1 MKILY
6 LKLTNFINIVTA
18 FNTET
23 IEIDFSKSNNNVVLL
38 TGPNGSGKT
47 SILSCL
53 HPFPTNGNM
62 DVRSDNPIIVPRE
75 NGYKEIHISDGD
87 DLYVIQHFYTRNSD
101 KHIIKSY
108 IQKNGVE
115 LNENGNVTSF
125 KEIVEKE
132 LGLEQDYM
140 KLTRLG
146 SNVTNFIDMKR
157 QERKN
162 FTGKIISEADIY
174 LSYHKKIMADKN
186 KINIQINHTS
196 DLIRRLQVDDLGEL
210 KKAQKSLQHQIED
223 LTAKIEKANS
233 ELSVLQYQL
242 NDCGDIPAMRERIQE
257 KEKELKHIQKA
268 LARASEIKISV
279 STLKSM
285 IEEAKIAILKAKS
298 SLDTSIIT
306 RTGILNQLDSIAN
319 EIDSIRRE
327 IARIEDDQNVK
338 DMEANIELLRE
349 TIRRRA
355 KESGIAGYV
364 RPCSKVEM
372 EDLIKMLDKCM
383 DILLSTYELGK
394 GPIQKA
400 VSFFHTKTD
409 IEKYTR
415 ENREK
420 IKRNRMQSLC
430 EQVYAEISK
439 DIGLLGP
446 DCKNPSGCRV
456 YDFYQRIYE
465 YATQAPDKVI
475 EDETFLAYTK
485 MAYNNIQTVLKY
497 LRDYHDIFEKM
508 PECIKDQFMMSTVL
522 THICNMEWIYDK
534 DIIFHELGL
543 ITDDELQDADLE
555 ELSRQK
561 SMLAQYKKANSNI
574 EYFQNKLEEL
584 INSRTTLMGQLDEVK
599 ETINSLNREIAEK
612 EASVSDYED
621 MVVAMEHED
630 EVETEFNDLKSKLTL
645 ASQLSLQIREKTS
658 VLNDLQFRKNKMS
671 KTHQDNEFRIEN
683 YKRYKKDLDELSSKF
698 TDLEYLARALSSR
711 EGIPLIFI
719 QAYLK
724 DIKDIAN
731 QLLDVVYDGDL
742 HLEDF
747 EITADEFGIPYSTK
761 GTTVKDVIYASQG
774 ERSFISLALS
784 FALTYKSISK
794 YNIMLLDEIDATLDI
809 SNREKFLHVLEMQI
823 DMIHAEQVFVIS
835 HNDMFNAYPVD
846 IVDTRNRTSSN
857 AELAS
862 YIPIEKS

>member
-87 DLYVIQHFYTRNSD
+87 DLYVIQHFYTRNGD

-186 KINIQINHTS
+186 KVNIQINHTS

-223 LTAKIEKANS
+223 LTAKIEKTNS

-268 LARASEIKISV
+268 LARASEIKISI

-298 SLDTSIIT
+298 SLDTNVIT

-355 KESGIAGYV
+355 KESGISGYV
-364 RPCSKVEM
+364 RPCSKAEM

-415 ENREK
+415 ENKEK

-430 EQVYAEISK
+430 EQVYAEVSK

-508 PECIKDQFMMSTVL
+508 PECIKDQFLMSTVL

-584 INSRTTLMGQLDEVK
+584 IDSRTSLMGQLDKVK
-599 ETINSLNREIAEK
+599 ETINSLNEEIAEK

-621 MVVAMEHED
+621 MVIAMEHED

-658 VLNDLQFRKNKMS
+658 ILNDLQFRKNKMS

-724 DIKDIAN
+724 DIKDVAN

>member
-1 MKILY
+1 M
-6 LKLTNFINIVTA
+6 
-18 FNTET
+18 
-23 IEIDFSKSNNNVVLL
+23 
-38 TGPNGSGKT
+38 NG
-47 SILSCL
+47 
-53 HPFPTNGNM
+53 
-62 DVRSDNPIIVPRE
+62 
-75 NGYKEIHISDGD
+75 
-87 DLYVIQHFYTRNSD
+87 
-101 KHIIKSY
+101 
-108 IQKNGVE
+108 
-115 LNENGNVTSF
+115 NGNVTSF

-186 KINIQINHTS
+186 KVNIQINHTS

-223 LTAKIEKANS
+223 LTSKIEKANS

-268 LARASEIKISV
+268 LARASEIKISI

-285 IEEAKIAILKAKS
+285 IEEAKISILKAKS
-298 SLDTSIIT
+298 ALDTNVIT

-355 KESGIAGYV
+355 KESGISGYV
-364 RPCSKVEM
+364 RPCSKAEM

-415 ENREK
+415 ENKEK
-420 IKRNRMQSLC
+420 IKRNKMQSLC

-485 MAYNNIQTVLKY
+485 IAYNNIHTVLKY

-508 PECIKDQFMMSTVL
+508 PECIKDQFLMNTVL

-574 EYFQNKLEEL
+574 EYFQNKLEDL

-621 MVVAMEHED
+621 MVIAMEHED

-658 VLNDLQFRKNKMS
+658 ILNDLQFRKNKMS

-724 DIKDIAN
+724 DIKDVAN

-862 YIPIEKS
+862 YIHIEKS

>member
-186 KINIQINHTS
+186 KVNIQINHTS

-223 LTAKIEKANS
+223 LTTKIEKANS
-233 ELSVLQYQL
+233 ELYVLQYQL

-268 LARASEIKISV
+268 LARASEIKISI

-298 SLDTSIIT
+298 SLDTNVIT

-355 KESGIAGYV
+355 KESGISGYV
-364 RPCSKVEM
+364 RPCSKAEM

-415 ENREK
+415 ENKEK
-420 IKRNRMQSLC
+420 IKRNKMQSLC

-508 PECIKDQFMMSTVL
+508 PECIKDQFLMNTVL

-574 EYFQNKLEEL
+574 EYFQNKLEDL

-599 ETINSLNREIAEK
+599 ETINSLNREISEK

-621 MVVAMEHED
+621 MVIAMEHED

-658 VLNDLQFRKNKMS
+658 ILNDLQFRKNKMS

-724 DIKDIAN
+724 DIKDVAN

-846 IVDTRNRTSSN
+846 IVDTRNRASSN

>member
-23 IEIDFSKSNNNVVLL
+23 IEIDFNKSNNNVVLL

-87 DLYVIQHFYTRNSD
+87 DLYVIQHFYTRNGD

-186 KINIQINHTS
+186 KVNIQINHTS

-210 KKAQKSLQHQIED
+210 KKAQKSLQHQIEN

-268 LARASEIKISV
+268 LARASEIKISI

-298 SLDTSIIT
+298 SLDTNVIT
-306 RTGILNQLDSIAN
+306 RTGILNQLDSIAH

-327 IARIEDDQNVK
+327 ISRIEDDQNVK

-355 KESGIAGYV
+355 KESGISGYV
-364 RPCSKVEM
+364 RPCSKAEM

-420 IKRNRMQSLC
+420 IKRNKMQSLC

-497 LRDYHDIFEKM
+497 LRDYHDIFDKM
-508 PECIKDQFMMSTVL
+508 PECIKDQFLMSTVL

-561 SMLAQYKKANSNI
+561 AMLAQYKKANSNI

-584 INSRTTLMGQLDEVK
+584 IDSRTTLMGQLDEVK
-599 ETINSLNREIAEK
+599 ETINSLNREIEEK

-621 MVVAMEHED
+621 MVIAMEHED

-658 VLNDLQFRKNKMS
+658 ILNDLQFRKNKMS

>member
-87 DLYVIQHFYTRNSD
+87 DLYVIQHFYTRNGD

-186 KINIQINHTS
+186 KVNIQINHTS

-210 KKAQKSLQHQIED
+210 KKAQKSLQHQIEG
-223 LTAKIEKANS
+223 LATKIEKANS

-298 SLDTSIIT
+298 SLDTNIIT

-327 IARIEDDQNVK
+327 ISRIEDDQNVK

-355 KESGIAGYV
+355 KESGISGYV
-364 RPCSKVEM
+364 RPCSKAEM

-420 IKRNRMQSLC
+420 IKRNKMQSLC

-508 PECIKDQFMMSTVL
+508 PECIKDQFLMSTVL

-561 SMLAQYKKANSNI
+561 AMLAQYKKANSNI
-574 EYFQNKLEEL
+574 EYFQNKLEDL

-599 ETINSLNREIAEK
+599 ETINSLNEAIAEK

-658 VLNDLQFRKNKMS
+658 ILNDLQFRKNKMS

>member
-87 DLYVIQHFYTRNSD
+87 DLYVIQHFYTRNGD

-174 LSYHKKIMADKN
+174 LAYHKKIMADKN
-186 KINIQINHTS
+186 KVSIQINHTS

-210 KKAQKSLQHQIED
+210 KKAQKSLQHQIVDITTKVE
-223 LTAKIEKANS
+223 AVNG
-233 ELSVLQYQL
+233 ELSVIQYQL
-242 NDCGDIPAMRERIQE
+242 NDCGDVLAMRERVQE

-268 LARASEIKISV
+268 LSKASEIQISIT
-279 STLKSM
+279 TLKSM

-298 SLDTSIIT
+298 SLDTNVIT
-306 RTGILNQLDSIAN
+306 RTGILNQLDSIAH

-327 IARIEDDQNVK
+327 ISRIEDDQNVK

-355 KESGIAGYV
+355 KESGISGYV
-364 RPCSKVEM
+364 RPCSKAEM

-400 VSFFHTKTD
+400 VSFFHAKTD
-409 IEKYTR
+409 IEKYAR
-415 ENREK
+415 ENKEK

-465 YATQAPDKVI
+465 YATQAPDKVV

-508 PECIKDQFMMSTVL
+508 PECIKDQFLMSTVL
-522 THICNMEWIYDK
+522 THIANLEWIYDK

-555 ELSRQK
+555 ELNRQK

-574 EYFQNKLEEL
+574 EYFQNKLEDL
-584 INSRTTLMGQLDEVK
+584 INSRTALMGQLDEVK
-599 ETINSLNREIAEK
+599 ETIDSLNREIAEK

-621 MVVAMEHED
+621 MVTAMEHKD
-630 EVETEFNDLKSKLTL
+630 EVETEFNSLKSKLAL
-645 ASQLSLQIREKTS
+645 ASQLSLQIREKS
-658 VLNDLQFRKNKMS
+658 SILNDLQFRKNKMN
-671 KTHQDNEFRIEN
+671 KTFQDNAFRIEN

-846 IVDTRNRTSSN
+846 IVDTRNRTSAN

>member
-186 KINIQINHTS
+186 KVNIQINHTS

-223 LTAKIEKANS
+223 LTEKIEKANS

-242 NDCGDIPAMRERIQE
+242 NDCGDISAMRERIQE

-268 LARASEIKISV
+268 LARASEIKISI
-279 STLKSM
+279 SILKSM
-285 IEEAKIAILKAKS
+285 IEEAKIATLKAKS
-298 SLDTSIIT
+298 SLDTNVIT

-338 DMEANIELLRE
+338 DMESNIELLRE

-355 KESGIAGYV
+355 KESGIGGYV
-364 RPCSKVEM
+364 RPCSKAEM

-415 ENREK
+415 ENKEK
-420 IKRNRMQSLC
+420 IKRNKMQSLC

-508 PECIKDQFMMSTVL
+508 PECIKDQFLMNTVL

-621 MVVAMEHED
+621 MVIAMEHED

-658 VLNDLQFRKNKMS
+658 ILNDLQFRKNKMS

-724 DIKDIAN
+724 DIKDVAN

-794 YNIMLLDEIDATLDI
+794 YNIMLLDEIDSTLDI

>member
-87 DLYVIQHFYTRNSD
+87 DLYVIQHFYTRNGD

-174 LSYHKKIMADKN
+174 LAYHKKIMADKN
-186 KINIQINHTS
+186 KVSIQINHTS

-242 NDCGDIPAMRERIQE
+242 NDCGDIPAMRDRIQE

-268 LARASEIKISV
+268 LARASEIKISI

-298 SLDTSIIT
+298 SLDTNVIT
-306 RTGILNQLDSIAN
+306 RTGILNQLDSIAH

-327 IARIEDDQNVK
+327 ISRIEDDQNVK

-355 KESGIAGYV
+355 KESGISGYV
-364 RPCSKVEM
+364 RPCSKAEM

-409 IEKYTR
+409 IEKYTK

-420 IKRNRMQSLC
+420 IKRNKMQSLC

-508 PECIKDQFMMSTVL
+508 PEYIKDQFLMSTVL

-561 SMLAQYKKANSNI
+561 AMLAQYKKANSNI

-599 ETINSLNREIAEK
+599 ETINSLNKEIAEK

-630 EVETEFNDLKSKLTL
+630 DVETEFNDLKSKLTL

-658 VLNDLQFRKNKMS
+658 ILNDLQFRKNKMS

>member
-87 DLYVIQHFYTRNSD
+87 DLYVIQHFYTRNGD

-186 KINIQINHTS
+186 KVNIQINHTS

-298 SLDTSIIT
+298 SLDTNVIT

-364 RPCSKVEM
+364 RPCSKAEM

-497 LRDYHDIFEKM
+497 LKDYHDIFEKM
-508 PECIKDQFMMSTVL
+508 PECIRDQFLMSTVL

-584 INSRTTLMGQLDEVK
+584 INSRTALMGQLDEVK
-599 ETINSLNREIAEK
+599 ETINSLNKEIAEK

-658 VLNDLQFRKNKMS
+658 ILNDLQFRKNKMS

>member
-87 DLYVIQHFYTRNSD
+87 DLYVIQHFYTRNGD

-186 KINIQINHTS
+186 KVNIQINHTS

-242 NDCGDIPAMRERIQE
+242 NDCGDISAMRERIQE

-268 LARASEIKISV
+268 LARASEIKISI

-285 IEEAKIAILKAKS
+285 IEESKIAILKAKS
-298 SLDTSIIT
+298 ALDTNVIT

-327 IARIEDDQNVK
+327 ISRIEDDQNVK

-355 KESGIAGYV
+355 KESGISGYV
-364 RPCSKVEM
+364 RPCSKAEM

-394 GPIQKA
+394 GQIQKA
-400 VSFFHTKTD
+400 VSFFRTKTD

-415 ENREK
+415 ENKEK
-420 IKRNRMQSLC
+420 IKRNKMQSLC

-508 PECIKDQFMMSTVL
+508 PECIKDQFLMSTVL

-599 ETINSLNREIAEK
+599 EAINSLNREIEEK

-658 VLNDLQFRKNKMS
+658 ILNDLQFRKNKMG

-724 DIKDIAN
+724 DIKDVAN

-794 YNIMLLDEIDATLDI
+794 YNIMLLDEIDSTLDI

>member
-87 DLYVIQHFYTRNSD
+87 DLYVIQHFYTRNGD

-186 KINIQINHTS
+186 KVNIQINHTS

-298 SLDTSIIT
+298 SLDTNIIT
-306 RTGILNQLDSIAN
+306 RTGILNQLDSIAH

-327 IARIEDDQNVK
+327 ISRIEDDQNVK

-355 KESGIAGYV
+355 KESGISGYV
-364 RPCSKVEM
+364 RPCSKAEM

-420 IKRNRMQSLC
+420 IKRNKMQSLC

-508 PECIKDQFMMSTVL
+508 PECIKDQFLMSTVL

-561 SMLAQYKKANSNI
+561 AMLAQYKKANSNI

-584 INSRTTLMGQLDEVK
+584 INSRTSLMGQLDEVK
-599 ETINSLNREIAEK
+599 ETINSLNREIEEK

-658 VLNDLQFRKNKMS
+658 ILNDLQFRKNKMS

>member
-186 KINIQINHTS
+186 KVNIQINHTS

-268 LARASEIKISV
+268 LARASEIKISI

-298 SLDTSIIT
+298 ALDTNVIT

-355 KESGIAGYV
+355 KESGISGYV
-364 RPCSKVEM
+364 RPCSKAEM

-420 IKRNRMQSLC
+420 IKRNKMQSLC

-485 MAYNNIQTVLKY
+485 MSYNNIQTVLKY

-508 PECIKDQFMMSTVL
+508 PECIKDQFLMNTVL

-599 ETINSLNREIAEK
+599 ETISSLNREISEK

-621 MVVAMEHED
+621 MVIAMEHED

-658 VLNDLQFRKNKMS
+658 ILNDLQFRKNKMS
-671 KTHQDNEFRIEN
+671 KTYQDNEFRIEN

-719 QAYLK
+719 QAYFK
-724 DIKDIAN
+724 DIKDVAN

>member
-87 DLYVIQHFYTRNSD
+87 DLYVIQHFYTRNGD

-186 KINIQINHTS
+186 KVNIQINHTS

-242 NDCGDIPAMRERIQE
+242 NDCGDISAMRERIQE

-268 LARASEIKISV
+268 LARASEIKISI

-285 IEEAKIAILKAKS
+285 IEESKIVILKAKS
-298 SLDTSIIT
+298 ALDTNVIT

-355 KESGIAGYV
+355 KESGIGGYV
-364 RPCSKVEM
+364 RPCSKAEM

-415 ENREK
+415 ENKEK
-420 IKRNRMQSLC
+420 IKRNKMQSLC

-508 PECIKDQFMMSTVL
+508 PECIKDQFLMNTVL

-574 EYFQNKLEEL
+574 EYFQNKLEDL

-599 ETINSLNREIAEK
+599 EAINSLNREISEK
-612 EASVSDYED
+612 EASISDYED

-658 VLNDLQFRKNKMS
+658 ILNDLQFRKNKMS

-724 DIKDIAN
+724 DIKDVAN

-794 YNIMLLDEIDATLDI
+794 YNIMLLDEIDSTLDI

-835 HNDMFNAYPVD
+835 HNGMFNAYPVD

>member
-186 KINIQINHTS
+186 KVNIQINHTS

-268 LARASEIKISV
+268 LVRASEIKISI

-285 IEEAKIAILKAKS
+285 IEESKIAILKAKS
-298 SLDTSIIT
+298 ALDTNVIT

-355 KESGIAGYV
+355 KESGISGYV
-364 RPCSKVEM
+364 RPCSKAEM
-372 EDLIKMLDKCM
+372 ENLIKMLDKCM

-415 ENREK
+415 ENKEK
-420 IKRNRMQSLC
+420 IKRNKMQSLC

-508 PECIKDQFMMSTVL
+508 PECIKDQFLMNTVL

-574 EYFQNKLEEL
+574 EYFQNKLEDL

-599 ETINSLNREIAEK
+599 ETINSLNGEISEK

-658 VLNDLQFRKNKMS
+658 ILNDLQFRKNKMS

-724 DIKDIAN
+724 DIKDVAN

>member
-87 DLYVIQHFYTRNSD
+87 DLYVIQHFYTRNGD

-186 KINIQINHTS
+186 KVNIQINHTS

-268 LARASEIKISV
+268 LARASEIKISI

-298 SLDTSIIT
+298 SLDTNVIT

-327 IARIEDDQNVK
+327 IARIEDDQNIK

-355 KESGIAGYV
+355 KESGISGYV
-364 RPCSKVEM
+364 RPCSKAEM

-415 ENREK
+415 ENKEK
-420 IKRNRMQSLC
+420 IKRNKMQSLC
-430 EQVYAEISK
+430 EQVYAEVSK

-508 PECIKDQFMMSTVL
+508 PECIKDQFLMSTVL
-522 THICNMEWIYDK
+522 AHICNMEWIYDK

-584 INSRTTLMGQLDEVK
+584 IDSRTSLMGQLDEVK
-599 ETINSLNREIAEK
+599 ETINSLNREIEEK

-658 VLNDLQFRKNKMS
+658 ILNDLQFRKNKMS

-724 DIKDIAN
+724 DIKDVAN
-731 QLLDVVYDGDL
+731 QLLDIVYDGDL

>member
-87 DLYVIQHFYTRNSD
+87 DIYVIQHFYTKNGD

-186 KINIQINHTS
+186 KVNIQINHTS

-242 NDCGDIPAMRERIQE
+242 NDCGDIPAMKERIQE

-268 LARASEIKISV
+268 LARASEIKISI

-298 SLDTSIIT
+298 SLDTNVIT
-306 RTGILNQLDSIAN
+306 RTGILNQLDSIAH

-327 IARIEDDQNVK
+327 ISRIEDDQNIK

-355 KESGIAGYV
+355 KESGISGYV
-364 RPCSKVEM
+364 RPCSKAEM

-420 IKRNRMQSLC
+420 IKRNKMQSLC

-508 PECIKDQFMMSTVL
+508 PECIKDQFLMSTVL

-574 EYFQNKLEEL
+574 EYFQNKLEDL

-599 ETINSLNREIAEK
+599 ETINSLNREIEEK

-724 DIKDIAN
+724 DIKDVAN

-846 IVDTRNRTSSN
+846 IVDTRNRTSAN

>member
-87 DLYVIQHFYTRNSD
+87 DLYVIQHFYTRNGD

-186 KINIQINHTS
+186 KVNIQINHTS

-223 LTAKIEKANS
+223 LTAKIEKANG

-268 LARASEIKISV
+268 LARASEIKISI

-298 SLDTSIIT
+298 SLDTSVIT

-327 IARIEDDQNVK
+327 IARIEDDQNIK

-355 KESGIAGYV
+355 KESGISGYV
-364 RPCSKVEM
+364 RPCSKAEM

-415 ENREK
+415 ENKEK
-420 IKRNRMQSLC
+420 IKRNKMQSLC
-430 EQVYAEISK
+430 EQVYAEVSK

-508 PECIKDQFMMSTVL
+508 PECIKNQFLMSTVL
-522 THICNMEWIYDK
+522 IHICNMEWIYDK

-555 ELSRQK
+555 ELSHQK

-584 INSRTTLMGQLDEVK
+584 IDSRTSLMGQLDKVK
-599 ETINSLNREIAEK
+599 ETINSLNEEIAEK

-621 MVVAMEHED
+621 MVIAMEHED
-630 EVETEFNDLKSKLTL
+630 EVKTEFNDLKSKLTL

-658 VLNDLQFRKNKMS
+658 ILNDLQFRKNKMS

-724 DIKDIAN
+724 DIKDVAN

>member
-23 IEIDFSKSNNNVVLL
+23 IEIDFSKSNNNVILL

-174 LSYHKKIMADKN
+174 LAYHKKIMADKN
-186 KINIQINHTS
+186 KVNIQINHTS
-196 DLIRRLQVDDLGEL
+196 DLIRRLQVDDLGDL
-210 KKAQKSLQHQIED
+210 KKAQKSLQHQIKD
-223 LTAKIEKANS
+223 LTAKIEAANS

-298 SLDTSIIT
+298 SLDTNIIT

-349 TIRRRA
+349 TIRRRS

-364 RPCSKVEM
+364 RPCSKAEM

-415 ENREK
+415 ENKEK

-430 EQVYAEISK
+430 EQVYAEVSK

-497 LRDYHDIFEKM
+497 LRDYHDIFERM
-508 PECIKDQFMMSTVL
+508 PECIKNQFLMSTVL

-584 INSRTTLMGQLDEVK
+584 INSRTSLMGQLAEIK
-599 ETINSLNREIAEK
+599 ETIDSLNREIAEK

-658 VLNDLQFRKNKMS
+658 ILNDLQFRKNKMS

-683 YKRYKKDLDELSSKF
+683 YKRYKKDLDELSSKY

-724 DIKDIAN
+724 DIKDVAN

-747 EITADEFGIPYSTK
+747 EITAEEFGIPYSTK

-823 DMIHAEQVFVIS
+823 DMIRAEQVFVIS

>member
-186 KINIQINHTS
+186 KVNIQINHTS

-268 LARASEIKISV
+268 LARASEIKISI

-285 IEEAKIAILKAKS
+285 IEEDKIAILKAKS
-298 SLDTSIIT
+298 SLDTNVIT

-355 KESGIAGYV
+355 KESGISGYV
-364 RPCSKVEM
+364 RPCSKAEM

-415 ENREK
+415 ENKEK
-420 IKRNRMQSLC
+420 IKRNKMQSLC

-508 PECIKDQFMMSTVL
+508 PECIKDQFLMNTVL

-599 ETINSLNREIAEK
+599 ETINSLNREISEK

-621 MVVAMEHED
+621 MVIAMEHED
-630 EVETEFNDLKSKLTL
+630 EVDTEFNDLKSKLTL

-658 VLNDLQFRKNKMS
+658 ILNDLQFRKNKMS

-724 DIKDIAN
+724 DIKDVAN

>member
-75 NGYKEIHISDGD
+75 NGYKKIHISDGD
-87 DLYVIQHFYTRNSD
+87 DLYVIQHFYTRNGD

-186 KINIQINHTS
+186 KVNIQINHTS

-210 KKAQKSLQHQIED
+210 KKAQKSLQHQIKD

-242 NDCGDIPAMRERIQE
+242 NDCGDISAMRERIQE

-268 LARASEIKISV
+268 LARASEIKISI

-285 IEEAKIAILKAKS
+285 IEESKIAILKAKS
-298 SLDTSIIT
+298 ALDTNVIT

-319 EIDSIRRE
+319 EIDSIGRE
-327 IARIEDDQNVK
+327 ISRIEDDQNVK

-355 KESGIAGYV
+355 KESGISGYV
-364 RPCSKVEM
+364 RPCSKAEM

-400 VSFFHTKTD
+400 VSFFRTKTD

-415 ENREK
+415 ENKEK
-420 IKRNRMQSLC
+420 IKRNKMQSLC

-508 PECIKDQFMMSTVL
+508 PECIKDQFLMSTVL

-584 INSRTTLMGQLDEVK
+584 IDSRTSLMGQLDEVK
-599 ETINSLNREIAEK
+599 ETINSLNREIEEK

-658 VLNDLQFRKNKMS
+658 ILNDLQFRKNKMS

-724 DIKDIAN
+724 DIKDVAN

>member
-87 DLYVIQHFYTRNSD
+87 DLYVIQHFYTRNGD

-108 IQKNGVE
+108 IQKDGVE

-186 KINIQINHTS
+186 KVNIQINHTS

-242 NDCGDIPAMRERIQE
+242 NDCGDISAMRERIQE

-268 LARASEIKISV
+268 LARASEIKISI

-285 IEEAKIAILKAKS
+285 IEESKIVILKAKS
-298 SLDTSIIT
+298 ALDTNVIT

-327 IARIEDDQNVK
+327 ISRIEDDQNVK

-355 KESGIAGYV
+355 KESGISGYV
-364 RPCSKVEM
+364 RPCSKAEM

-400 VSFFHTKTD
+400 VSFFRTKTD

-415 ENREK
+415 ENKEK
-420 IKRNRMQSLC
+420 IKRNKMQSLC

-508 PECIKDQFMMSTVL
+508 PECIKDQFLMSTVL

-584 INSRTTLMGQLDEVK
+584 IDSRTSLMGQLDEVK
-599 ETINSLNREIAEK
+599 ETINSLNREIEEK

-658 VLNDLQFRKNKMS
+658 ILNDLQFRKNKMS

-724 DIKDIAN
+724 DIKDVAN

>member
-87 DLYVIQHFYTRNSD
+87 DLYVIQHFYTRNGD

-186 KINIQINHTS
+186 KVNIQINHTS

-242 NDCGDIPAMRERIQE
+242 NDCGDIPAMRDRIQE

-268 LARASEIKISV
+268 LARASEIKISI

-298 SLDTSIIT
+298 SLDTNVIT

-327 IARIEDDQNVK
+327 ISRIEDDQNVK

-355 KESGIAGYV
+355 KESGISGYV
-364 RPCSKVEM
+364 RPCSKAEM

-420 IKRNRMQSLC
+420 IKRNKMQSLC

-497 LRDYHDIFEKM
+497 LRDYHDIFDKM
-508 PECIKDQFMMSTVL
+508 PECIKDQFLMSTVL

-561 SMLAQYKKANSNI
+561 AMLAQYKKANSNI

-599 ETINSLNREIAEK
+599 ETINSLNREIEEK

-658 VLNDLQFRKNKMS
+658 ILNDLQFRKNKMS

>member
-87 DLYVIQHFYTRNSD
+87 DLYVIQHFYTKNGD

-186 KINIQINHTS
+186 KVNIQINHTS

-242 NDCGDIPAMRERIQE
+242 NDCGDILAMRERIQE

-268 LARASEIKISV
+268 LARASEIKISI

-298 SLDTSIIT
+298 SLDTNVIT

-327 IARIEDDQNVK
+327 ISRIEDDQNVK

-364 RPCSKVEM
+364 RPCSKAEM

-420 IKRNRMQSLC
+420 IKRNKMQSLC

-439 DIGLLGP
+439 GIGLLGP

-508 PECIKDQFMMSTVL
+508 PECIKDQFLMSTVL

-555 ELSRQK
+555 ELSHQK
-561 SMLAQYKKANSNI
+561 AMLAQYKKANSNI
-574 EYFQNKLEEL
+574 EYFQNKLEDL

-599 ETINSLNREIAEK
+599 ETINSLNEEIAEK

-658 VLNDLQFRKNKMS
+658 TLNDLQFRKNKMS

>member
-87 DLYVIQHFYTRNSD
+87 DLYVIQHFYTRNGD

-186 KINIQINHTS
+186 KVNIQINHTS

-242 NDCGDIPAMRERIQE
+242 NDCGDISAMRERIQE

-268 LARASEIKISV
+268 LARASEIKISI

-285 IEEAKIAILKAKS
+285 IEESKIVILKAKS
-298 SLDTSIIT
+298 ALDTNVIT

-355 KESGIAGYV
+355 KESGIGGYV
-364 RPCSKVEM
+364 RPCSKAEM

-415 ENREK
+415 ENKEK
-420 IKRNRMQSLC
+420 IKRNKMQSLC
-430 EQVYAEISK
+430 EQVYTEISK

-508 PECIKDQFMMSTVL
+508 PECIKDQFLMSTVL

-584 INSRTTLMGQLDEVK
+584 IDSRTSLMGQLDEVK
-599 ETINSLNREIAEK
+599 ETINSLNREIEEK

-658 VLNDLQFRKNKMS
+658 ILNDLQFRKNKMS

-724 DIKDIAN
+724 DIKDVAN

>member
-23 IEIDFSKSNNNVVLL
+23 IEIDFSKSNNSVVLL

-87 DLYVIQHFYTRNSD
+87 DLYVIQHFYTRNGD

-186 KINIQINHTS
+186 KVNIQINHTS

-268 LARASEIKISV
+268 LARASEIKISI

-298 SLDTSIIT
+298 SLDTNVIT
-306 RTGILNQLDSIAN
+306 RTGILNQLDSIAH
-319 EIDSIRRE
+319 EIDSIKRE
-327 IARIEDDQNVK
+327 ISRIEDDQNVK

-355 KESGIAGYV
+355 KESGISGYV
-364 RPCSKVEM
+364 RPCSKAEM

-420 IKRNRMQSLC
+420 IKRNKMQSLC

-485 MAYNNIQTVLKY
+485 MAYNSIQTVLKY

-508 PECIKDQFMMSTVL
+508 PECIKDQFLMSTVL

-584 INSRTTLMGQLDEVK
+584 IDSRTSLMGQLDEVK
-599 ETINSLNREIAEK
+599 ETINSLNREIEEK

-621 MVVAMEHED
+621 MVIAMEHED

-658 VLNDLQFRKNKMS
+658 ILNDLQFRKNKMS

-731 QLLDVVYDGDL
+731 QLLDVVYDGSL

>member
-186 KINIQINHTS
+186 KVNIQINHTS

-242 NDCGDIPAMRERIQE
+242 NDCGDISAMRERIQE

-268 LARASEIKISV
+268 LARASEIKISI

-285 IEEAKIAILKAKS
+285 IEESKIAILKAKS
-298 SLDTSIIT
+298 ALDTNVIT

-355 KESGIAGYV
+355 KESGIGGYV
-364 RPCSKVEM
+364 RPCSKAEM

-415 ENREK
+415 ENKEK
-420 IKRNRMQSLC
+420 IKRNKMQSLC

-508 PECIKDQFMMSTVL
+508 PECIKDQFLMNTVL

-599 ETINSLNREIAEK
+599 EAINSLNREISEK
-612 EASVSDYED
+612 EASISDYED

-658 VLNDLQFRKNKMS
+658 ILNDLQFRKNKMS

-724 DIKDIAN
+724 DIKDVAN

-794 YNIMLLDEIDATLDI
+794 YNIMLLDEIDSTLDI

>member
-186 KINIQINHTS
+186 KVNIQINHTS

-242 NDCGDIPAMRERIQE
+242 NDCGDIPAMRDRIQE

-268 LARASEIKISV
+268 LARASEIKISI

-298 SLDTSIIT
+298 SLDTNIIT

-364 RPCSKVEM
+364 RPCSKAEM

-420 IKRNRMQSLC
+420 IKRNKMQSLC

-522 THICNMEWIYDK
+522 TNICNMEWIYDK

-658 VLNDLQFRKNKMS
+658 VLNDLLFRKNKMS

>member
-186 KINIQINHTS
+186 KVNIQINHTS

-242 NDCGDIPAMRERIQE
+242 NDCGDISAMRERIQE

-268 LARASEIKISV
+268 LARASEIKISI

-285 IEEAKIAILKAKS
+285 IEESKIAILKAKS
-298 SLDTSIIT
+298 ALDTNVIT

-355 KESGIAGYV
+355 KESGIGGYV
-364 RPCSKVEM
+364 RPCSKAEM

-400 VSFFHTKTD
+400 VSFFRTKTD

-415 ENREK
+415 ENKEK
-420 IKRNRMQSLC
+420 IKRNKMQSLC

-508 PECIKDQFMMSTVL
+508 PECIKDQFLMNTVL

-584 INSRTTLMGQLDEVK
+584 IDSRTSLMGQLDEVK
-599 ETINSLNREIAEK
+599 ETINSLNREISEK
-612 EASVSDYED
+612 EASISDYED

-658 VLNDLQFRKNKMS
+658 ILNDLQFRKNKMS

-724 DIKDIAN
+724 DIKDVAN

>member
-186 KINIQINHTS
+186 KVNIQINHTS

-242 NDCGDIPAMRERIQE
+242 NDCGDIPAMRDRIQE

-285 IEEAKIAILKAKS
+285 IEEAKIAILKEKS
-298 SLDTSIIT
+298 SLDTNIIT

-364 RPCSKVEM
+364 RPCSKAEM

-584 INSRTTLMGQLDEVK
+584 INSRTALMGQLDEVK

>member
-87 DLYVIQHFYTRNSD
+87 DLYVIQHFYTRNGD

-186 KINIQINHTS
+186 KVNIQINHTS

-268 LARASEIKISV
+268 LARASEIKISI

-285 IEEAKIAILKAKS
+285 IEEAKISILKAKS
-298 SLDTSIIT
+298 SLDTNIIT

-355 KESGIAGYV
+355 KESGISGYV
-364 RPCSKVEM
+364 RPCSKAEM

-415 ENREK
+415 ENKEK

-430 EQVYAEISK
+430 EQVYAEVSK

-508 PECIKDQFMMSTVL
+508 PECIKDQFLMSTVL
-522 THICNMEWIYDK
+522 AHICNMEWIYDK

-584 INSRTTLMGQLDEVK
+584 IDSRTSLMGQLDKVK
-599 ETINSLNREIAEK
+599 ETINSLNREIEEK

-621 MVVAMEHED
+621 MVIAMEHED

-658 VLNDLQFRKNKMS
+658 ILNDLQFRKNKMS

-724 DIKDIAN
+724 DIKDVAN

-846 IVDTRNRTSSN
+846 IVDTRNRTSAN

>member
-87 DLYVIQHFYTRNSD
+87 DLYVIQHFYTRNGD

-186 KINIQINHTS
+186 KVNIQINHTS

-242 NDCGDIPAMRERIQE
+242 NDCGDISAMRERIQE

-268 LARASEIKISV
+268 LARASEIKISI

-285 IEEAKIAILKAKS
+285 IEESKIAILKAKS
-298 SLDTSIIT
+298 ALDTNVIT

-327 IARIEDDQNVK
+327 ISRIEDDQNVK

-355 KESGIAGYV
+355 KESGISGYV
-364 RPCSKVEM
+364 RPCSKAEM

-400 VSFFHTKTD
+400 VSFFRTKTD

-415 ENREK
+415 ENKEK
-420 IKRNRMQSLC
+420 IKRNKMQSLC

-508 PECIKDQFMMSTVL
+508 PECIKDQFLMNTVL

-584 INSRTTLMGQLDEVK
+584 IDSRTSLMGQLDEVK
-599 ETINSLNREIAEK
+599 ETINSLNREISEK
-612 EASVSDYED
+612 EASISDYED

-658 VLNDLQFRKNKMS
+658 ILNDLQFRKNKMS

-724 DIKDIAN
+724 DIKDVAN

>member
-87 DLYVIQHFYTRNSD
+87 DLYVIQHFYTRNGD

-186 KINIQINHTS
+186 KVNIQINHTS

-242 NDCGDIPAMRERIQE
+242 NDCGDISAMRERIQE

-268 LARASEIKISV
+268 LARASEIKISI

-285 IEEAKIAILKAKS
+285 IEESKIAILKAKS
-298 SLDTSIIT
+298 ALDTNVIT

-327 IARIEDDQNVK
+327 ISRIEDDQNVK

-355 KESGIAGYV
+355 KESGISGYV
-364 RPCSKVEM
+364 RPCSKAEM

-400 VSFFHTKTD
+400 VSFFRTKTD

-415 ENREK
+415 ENKEK
-420 IKRNRMQSLC
+420 IKRNKMQSLC

-508 PECIKDQFMMSTVL
+508 PECIKDQFLMSTVL

-584 INSRTTLMGQLDEVK
+584 IDSRTSLMDQLDEVK
-599 ETINSLNREIAEK
+599 ETINSLNREIEEK

-658 VLNDLQFRKNKMS
+658 ILNDLQFRKNKMS

-724 DIKDIAN
+724 DIKDVAN

>member
-162 FTGKIISEADIY
+162 FTGRIISEADIY

-186 KINIQINHTS
+186 KVNIQINHTS

-268 LARASEIKISV
+268 LARASEIKISI

-298 SLDTSIIT
+298 SLDTNVIT

-355 KESGIAGYV
+355 KESGISGYV
-364 RPCSKVEM
+364 RPCSKAEM

-420 IKRNRMQSLC
+420 IKRNKMQSLC

-508 PECIKDQFMMSTVL
+508 PECIKDQFLMNTVL

-599 ETINSLNREIAEK
+599 EAINSLNREISEK

-621 MVVAMEHED
+621 MVIAMEHED

-658 VLNDLQFRKNKMS
+658 ILNDLQFRKNKMS

-724 DIKDIAN
+724 DIKDVAN

-862 YIPIEKS
+862 YILIEKS

>member
-186 KINIQINHTS
+186 KVNIQINHTS

-223 LTAKIEKANS
+223 LTEKIEKENS

-268 LARASEIKISV
+268 LARASEIKISI

-285 IEEAKIAILKAKS
+285 IEGAKISILKAKS
-298 SLDTSIIT
+298 SLDTNVIT

-327 IARIEDDQNVK
+327 IARIEDDQNIK

-355 KESGIAGYV
+355 KESGISGYV
-364 RPCSKVEM
+364 RPCSKAEM

-415 ENREK
+415 ENKEK
-420 IKRNRMQSLC
+420 IKRNKMQSLC

-508 PECIKDQFMMSTVL
+508 PECIKDQFLMNTVL

-584 INSRTTLMGQLDEVK
+584 INSRTTLMEQLDEVK
-599 ETINSLNREIAEK
+599 ETINSLNREISEK

-621 MVVAMEHED
+621 MVIAMEHED

-658 VLNDLQFRKNKMS
+658 ILNDLQFRKNKMS

-724 DIKDIAN
+724 DIKDVAN

>member
-87 DLYVIQHFYTRNSD
+87 YLYVIQHFYTRNGD

-146 SNVTNFIDMKR
+146 SNVINFIDMKR

-186 KINIQINHTS
+186 KVNIQINHTS

-210 KKAQKSLQHQIED
+210 KKAQKSLQHQIEA

-268 LARASEIKISV
+268 LARASEIKISI

-285 IEEAKIAILKAKS
+285 VEEAKIAILKAKS
-298 SLDTSIIT
+298 SLDTNVIT

-355 KESGIAGYV
+355 KESGIGGYV
-364 RPCSKVEM
+364 RPCSKAEM

-415 ENREK
+415 ENKEK
-420 IKRNRMQSLC
+420 IKRNKMQSLC
-430 EQVYAEISK
+430 EQVYAEVSK

-508 PECIKDQFMMSTVL
+508 PECIKDQFLMSTVL

-599 ETINSLNREIAEK
+599 ETINSLNREIEEK

-658 VLNDLQFRKNKMS
+658 ILNDLQFRKNKMS

-724 DIKDIAN
+724 DIKDVAN

>member
-18 FNTET
+18 FSTET

-186 KINIQINHTS
+186 KVNIQINHTS

-210 KKAQKSLQHQIED
+210 KKAQKSLQHQIEA

-242 NDCGDIPAMRERIQE
+242 NDCGDIPAMRERTQE

-268 LARASEIKISV
+268 LARASEIKISI

-298 SLDTSIIT
+298 SLDTNVIT

-319 EIDSIRRE
+319 EMDSIKRE
-327 IARIEDDQNVK
+327 IARIEDDQNIK

-364 RPCSKVEM
+364 RPCSKAEM

-420 IKRNRMQSLC
+420 IKRNKMQSLC
-430 EQVYAEISK
+430 EQVYAEVSK

-508 PECIKDQFMMSTVL
+508 PECIKDQFLMSTVL

-584 INSRTTLMGQLDEVK
+584 IDSRTSLMGQLDEVK
-599 ETINSLNREIAEK
+599 ETINSLNREIEEK

-621 MVVAMEHED
+621 MVIAMEHED

-658 VLNDLQFRKNKMS
+658 ILNDLQFRKNKMS

-724 DIKDIAN
+724 DIKDVAN

>member
-87 DLYVIQHFYTRNSD
+87 DLYVIQHFYTRNGD

-186 KINIQINHTS
+186 KVNIQINHTS

-268 LARASEIKISV
+268 LARASEIKISI

-298 SLDTSIIT
+298 SLDTNVIT

-327 IARIEDDQNVK
+327 ISRIEDDQNVK

-355 KESGIAGYV
+355 KESGISGYV
-364 RPCSKVEM
+364 RPCSKAEM

-400 VSFFHTKTD
+400 ISFFHTKTD

-415 ENREK
+415 ENKEK

-430 EQVYAEISK
+430 EQVYAEVSK

-508 PECIKDQFMMSTVL
+508 PECIKDQFLMSTIL

-584 INSRTTLMGQLDEVK
+584 IDSRTSFMGQLDEVK
-599 ETINSLNREIAEK
+599 ETINSLNEEIAEK

-658 VLNDLQFRKNKMS
+658 ILNDLQFRKNKMS

-724 DIKDIAN
+724 DIKDVAN

>member
-87 DLYVIQHFYTRNSD
+87 DLYVIQHFYTRNGD

-186 KINIQINHTS
+186 KVNIQINHTS

-242 NDCGDIPAMRERIQE
+242 NDCGDIPVMRERIQE

-268 LARASEIKISV
+268 LARASEIKISI

-298 SLDTSIIT
+298 SLDTSVIT

-327 IARIEDDQNVK
+327 IARIEDDQNIK

-355 KESGIAGYV
+355 KESGISGYV
-364 RPCSKVEM
+364 RPCSKAEM

-420 IKRNRMQSLC
+420 IKRNKMQSLC
-430 EQVYAEISK
+430 EQVYAEVSK

-508 PECIKDQFMMSTVL
+508 PECIKDQFLMSTVL
-522 THICNMEWIYDK
+522 AHICNMEWIYDK

-584 INSRTTLMGQLDEVK
+584 IDSRTSLMGQLDKVK
-599 ETINSLNREIAEK
+599 ETINSLNEEIAEK

-658 VLNDLQFRKNKMS
+658 ILNDLQFRKNKMS

-724 DIKDIAN
+724 DIKDVAN

-846 IVDTRNRTSSN
+846 IVDTRNRTSAN

>member
-87 DLYVIQHFYTRNSD
+87 DLYVIQHFYTRNGD

-186 KINIQINHTS
+186 KVNIQINHTS

-242 NDCGDIPAMRERIQE
+242 NDCGDISAMRERIQE

-268 LARASEIKISV
+268 LARASEIKISI

-285 IEEAKIAILKAKS
+285 IEESKIAILKAKS
-298 SLDTSIIT
+298 ALDTNVIT

-338 DMEANIELLRE
+338 DMESNIELLRE

-355 KESGIAGYV
+355 KESGIGGYV
-364 RPCSKVEM
+364 RPCSKEEM

-420 IKRNRMQSLC
+420 IKRNKMQSLC

-508 PECIKDQFMMSTVL
+508 PECIKDQFLMNTVL

-599 ETINSLNREIAEK
+599 EAINSLNREISEK
-612 EASVSDYED
+612 EASISDYED

-658 VLNDLQFRKNKMS
+658 ILNDLQFRKNKMS

-724 DIKDIAN
+724 DIKDVAN

>member
-87 DLYVIQHFYTRNSD
+87 DLYVIQHFYTRNGD

-186 KINIQINHTS
+186 KVNIQINHTS

-285 IEEAKIAILKAKS
+285 IEDAKIAILKAKS
-298 SLDTSIIT
+298 SLDTNVIT

-364 RPCSKVEM
+364 RPCSKAEM

-420 IKRNRMQSLC
+420 IKRNKMQSLC

-508 PECIKDQFMMSTVL
+508 PECIRDQFLMSTVL

-658 VLNDLQFRKNKMS
+658 ILNDLQFRKNKMS